1 MYLFLPIK
9 NYHKGEIM
17 KRIIVITLLYFLYGL
32 TTLLYSQSEPD
43 TSRII
48 DLDDPSQYLP
58 TYLQNIYIGMSFA
71 DFSNVKDTLL
81 LAVSRNVPDIW
92 YGVREEVTDDIV
104 SEVYYKFDKVE
115 NGINLDRPLYEIDII
130 FSDRLS
136 EKEFLRDKFGVPQK
150 MLSPSAYEWKFNTD
164 RNYKLFIKQDHRE
177 VQIFGAMPG
186 TEYEAKN
193 DF

>member
-1 MYLFLPIK
+1 
-9 NYHKGEIM
+9 M
-17 KRIIVITLLYFLYGL
+17 KRIILLALLYHCVGL

-48 DLDDPSQYLP
+48 DLDIPSQYLP

-104 SEVYYKFDKVE
+104 SEVYYKFDKEE

-136 EKEFLRDKFGVPQK
+136 EKEFLRDKFGKPQK
-150 MLSPSAYEWKFNTD
+150 ILGPAADEWKFKTD

>member
-1 MYLFLPIK
+1 
-9 NYHKGEIM
+9 M
-17 KRIIVITLLYFLYGL
+17 KRIIGMAMLYFLFGL
-32 TTLLYSQSEPD
+32 ITTSFSQNESD
-43 TSRII
+43 TSKTI

-58 TYLQNIYIGMSFA
+58 DYLQNVYIGMSLS

-81 LAVSRNVPDIW
+81 LAVSRNIPDIW
-92 YGVREEVTDDIV
+92 YGVREEVTDDII
-104 SEVYYKFDKVE
+104 SEVYYKFDKEE

-130 FSDRLS
+130 FSDNLA
-136 EKEFLRDKFGVPQK
+136 ENEFLNDKFGAPQK
-150 MLSPSAYEWKFNTD
+150 EVGPSASEWKFNTD
-164 RNYKLFIKQDHRE
+164 KNYKLFIKQDHRE

>member
-1 MYLFLPIK
+1 
-9 NYHKGEIM
+9 M